1 MNYNILY
8 RCYSFLE
15 LKRRTIISA
24 ILCIAWISCFA
35 SFYLKVNE
43 IGIMVPLSLF
53 RLRRNDP
60 MSTLNVKSNKDTKY
74 LNSSI
79 FNLHQIT
86 SESALLLYQEKI
98 KGMAGK
104 YTEVTTF
111 NAGPV
116 SYDDSMRND
125 SIQIDGIP
133 TREPETYTEFSYW
146 LPKSKYYVG
155 FGTWIGVTIFY
166 AAQMVEKA
174 VGFEGDPSAYAS
186 VFTNL
191 EGNTHRTWY
200 NHTYIYPV
208 AVREGYAESV
218 PKKVSMRSDKAGNS
232 CSGMNEIRRRKDN
245 ACGND
250 MNKVSWDIDGYTLSH
265 LLQIS
270 QIPVSKETFIKID
283 IESYECELLPSWL
296 DWLRDSYD
304 KPTLFISFHGYVR
317 CCTSGQYSKILKL
330 AKLYA
335 TVNDLP
341 RNLKKVKPENYFTN
355 SKCNHCACPRETLI
369 FSDINEDK

>member
-1 MNYNILY
+1 MNNHILY
-8 RCYSFLE
+8 RCYGFLE

-43 IGIMVPLSLF
+43 IGITVPLNLF

-133 TREPETYTEFSYW
+133 TRD
-146 LPKSKYYVG
+146 L
-155 FGTWIGVTIFY
+155 
-166 AAQMVEKA
+166 
-174 VGFEGDPSAYAS
+174 
-186 VFTNL
+186 
-191 EGNTHRTWY
+191 
-200 NHTYIYPV
+200 
-208 AVREGYAESV
+208 
-218 PKKVSMRSDKAGNS
+218 
-232 CSGMNEIRRRKDN
+232 
-245 ACGND
+245 
-250 MNKVSWDIDGYTLSH
+250 
-265 LLQIS
+265 
-270 QIPVSKETFIKID
+270 
-283 IESYECELLPSWL
+283 ESY
-296 DWLRDSYD
+296 
-304 KPTLFISFHGYVR
+304 T
-317 CCTSGQYSKILKL
+317 
-330 AKLYA
+330 
-335 TVNDLP
+335 
-341 RNLKKVKPENYFTN
+341 
-355 SKCNHCACPRETLI
+355 
-369 FSDINEDK
+369 